1 MKRLTMIIGL
11 LISSCAEMET
21 VNTGLTQKQ
30 TQSLSFCN
38 DYTLHES
45 GLLVADC
52 PSLETKNRLEKQ
64 KEMRLPVYCMTF
76 VVDETLVLSDSQFES
91 AEYKECKTIVL
102 EKLGDRTEE

>member
-1 MKRLTMIIGL
+1 MKKLIVIIGL

-21 VNTGLTQKQ
+21 ANTGLTQKQ
-30 TQSLSFCN
+30 KQSLSFCN

-45 GLLVADC
+45 GLLVASC

-64 KEMRLPVYCMTF
+64 KEIRLPVYCMTF
-76 VVDETLVLSDSQFES
+76 VVDETFVFSDSLFES

-102 EKLGDRTEE
+102 EKLGDGTEE